1 MNRYGND
8 SLIRGGKSLSSNKA
22 AILIRQQINT
32 GQIKFKRIVLGE
44 GVRLDHLAFKEY
56 EDASLWW
63 VIAAASGIGWG
74 LQVPAG
80 TYLTIPTELSRLK
93 ALF

>member
-22 AILIRQQINT
+22 AVLIRQQIET
-32 GQIKFKRIVLGE
+32 GQIKFKRLVLGE

-56 EDASLWW
+56 GDASHWW
-63 VIAAASGIGWG
+63 IIAAASGIGWG
-74 LQVPAG
+74 LQVPPG
-80 TYLTIPTELSRLK
+80 TYLTIPTEISRLK